1 MREIT
6 LPYPTEEELF
16 PYNKSKYFNR
26 LLLEMNLSQVLKV
39 NHYILS
45 DWISDNYDSIYLY
58 EKELKFKR

>member
-26 LLLEMNLSQVLKV
+26 LLLEMNLSQVLKIS
-39 NHYILS
+39 HYTLA
-45 DWISDNYDSIYLY
+45 DWISDNYDSIFLY